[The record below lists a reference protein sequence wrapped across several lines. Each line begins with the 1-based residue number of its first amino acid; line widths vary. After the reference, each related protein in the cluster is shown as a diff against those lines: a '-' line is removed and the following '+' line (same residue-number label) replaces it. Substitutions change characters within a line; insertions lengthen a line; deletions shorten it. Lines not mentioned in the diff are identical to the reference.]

1 MLHDQL
7 QMNFAATKKRLH
19 TVEKREARMAVGPF
33 LQVRAILVEQIIF
46 RFLNCAWFVS
56 LVP

>member
-1 MLHDQL
+1 MHDPL

-33 LQVRAILVEQIIF
+33 LQVRSILIELIKF
-46 RFLNCAWFVS
+46 
-56 LVP
+56 